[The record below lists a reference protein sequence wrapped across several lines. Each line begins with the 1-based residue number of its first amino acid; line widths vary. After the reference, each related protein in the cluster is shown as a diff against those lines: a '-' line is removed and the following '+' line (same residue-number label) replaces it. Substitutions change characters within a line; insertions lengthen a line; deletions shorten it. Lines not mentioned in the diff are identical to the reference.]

1 MTETQPV
8 ATRTFDADGPI
19 EMTVTIGSGVIE
31 VHLVDEPGVA
41 VSVRHDPDSA
51 SPWVEG
57 LSSLVTWFS
66 GQLGEPTPADVP
78 AEAVRQTKIE
88 FGGGRLTVRTPHQAS
103 LRGVPVAVSIRAPLG
118 SHLTSRSGSAS
129 ITVTGQAGRVE
140 AATTGGSI
148 DVEAASGAHLTTGSG
163 SIRVGK
169 SGSGLRART
178 SSGAVEATEISGPSS
193 VSTGG
198 GAVWLGAV
206 TDDVLVRTGTG
217 DITIA
222 DAASGQLELT
232 TGSGDL
238 RIGVRPGS
246 PAEVDLSSGS
256 GEARSELPLSDERPD
271 GPCAL
276 RISGRTGSGSALIT
290 LAGT

>member
-206 TDDVLVRTGTG
+206 TNDVLVRTGTG

-290 LAGT
+290 LAST

>member
-8 ATRTFDADGPI
+8 VARTFDADGPI

-31 VHLVDEPGVA
+31 VHLVDEPNVA

-78 AEAVRQTKIE
+78 GEAVRQTKIE

-103 LRGVPVAVSIRAPLG
+103 LRGVPVAVSIHAPLG

-148 DVEAASGAHLTTGSG
+148 DVEAATGAHLTTGSG
-163 SIRVGK
+163 SIRVGE

-178 SSGAVEATEISGPSS
+178 SSGAVEATAIAGPSS

-256 GEARSELPLSDERPD
+256 GEARGELPLSDERPD
-271 GPCAL
+271 GPSAL
-276 RISGRTGSGSALIT
+276 RISGRTGSGSALIS